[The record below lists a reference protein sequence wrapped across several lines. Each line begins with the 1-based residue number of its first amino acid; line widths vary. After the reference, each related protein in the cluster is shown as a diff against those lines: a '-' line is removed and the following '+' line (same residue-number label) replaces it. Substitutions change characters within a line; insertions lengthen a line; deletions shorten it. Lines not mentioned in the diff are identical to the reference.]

1 MGEKDALMI
10 DLTLAHTTLTLLP
23 EKAIYLPDWQ
33 TLLVADLHLGKSET
47 FQHYGI
53 PIANRVNQDTL
64 DRLSQLCQR
73 FRPQRL
79 VILGDLFHSRLALVD
94 EVLEPWAA
102 FLHGTDADVTLL
114 VGNHDRPFAHHL
126 PQIPNQQI
134 TETLAL
140 GTLFLSHDPQPQAN
154 HLNLCGHV
162 HPCLKLTTRL
172 DSLRLPCFYVDRP
185 QNLILLP
192 SFGSFTGGY
201 EVSLKLGTVAYAI
214 AEGTLIPFEG
224 KPSRRLSR

>member
-1 MGEKDALMI
+1 MI
-10 DLTLAHTTLTLLP
+10 DLSLADTTLTLLP

-53 PIANRVNQDTL
+53 PIANRVNQETL
-64 DRLSQLCQR
+64 DRLAQLCQR
-73 FRPQRL
+73 FQPQCL

-94 EVLEPWAA
+94 EVLDPWAA
-102 FLHGTDADVTLL
+102 FLHGLTAEVVLL
-114 VGNHDRPFAHHL
+114 IGNHDRPFVQHL
-126 PQIPNQQI
+126 PQILNQHI

-140 GTLFLSHDPQPQAN
+140 GSLLLSHNPQSQPDR
-154 HLNLCGHV
+154 LNLCGHV

-185 QNLILLP
+185 QSLILLP

-201 EVSLKLGTVAYAI
+201 EMALTPGTVAYAI
-214 AEGTLIPFEG
+214 AENTLIPFAG
-224 KPSRRLSR
+224 QSARRLSW